1 MREDAMMHIGIKGK
15 LLGMLAVMS
24 VFMIVIGII
33 GLAGFRECNNSLE
46 GVYENNLKNSNL
58 LSRIDGLTRATRIQI
73 LLALQHDPKN
83 EFSALH
89 DHPTTSHTELIQKNI
104 DEINRTWNEFYAK
117 QASGEARKLADT
129 FNTER
134 TNYVK
139 NGLEPA
145 MKAVLADNYHEAYR
159 ITFEVI
165 NPAIK
170 KANLAMD
177 VLMKQEMDLARTAH
191 EAAEARTALFRNI
204 IIVAIL
210 VALVAGLTAG
220 LLIARSIGR
229 STDMLR
235 DTASHLADGDL
246 TARATV
252 TSRDELGEISR
263 CFNQI
268 ADTLQNVVA
277 RARSSADAV
286 TGAAGELRLNAEQIA
301 SGSEHVAN
309 QAATVATA
317 GEQMAATSS
326 DIADNCSMAV
336 ESSNRACTTA
346 TQGAAIVQQTVEGM
360 ARIAGKVQETAR
372 TVENLGTRSDQ
383 IGEIIGTIED
393 IADQTNL
400 LALNAAIEAARAG
413 EQGRGFAVVADE
425 VRALAE
431 RTTRATREIGD
442 MIKAIQGETRNA
454 VTVME
459 DGVREV
465 ERGTLDASRSG
476 RALEDILTQV
486 SEVTGQINQIATAA
500 EEQTATTNEISGNM
514 QRITQVVQDTAGSSQ
529 MTAQAAARLEVLAQE
544 LQRSV
549 EHFRLTA

>member
-1 MREDAMMHIGIKGK
+1 MMHFGIKGK
-15 LLGMLAVMS
+15 LLGMMAIMS
-24 VFMIVIGII
+24 LFMIIIGMI
-33 GLAGFRECNNSLE
+33 GLAGFRECNSSLE

-58 LSRIDGLTRATRIQI
+58 LSRIDGLMRGTRIQM
-73 LLALQHDPKN
+73 LLALQHDPNN

-89 DHPTTSHTELIQKNI
+89 DHPTSSHTDLIQKNI
-104 DEINRTWNEFYAK
+104 DEINQAWNEFYAK
-117 QASGEARKLADT
+117 QTTGEARTLADA
-129 FNTER
+129 FHAER
-134 TNYVK
+134 TAYVK

-145 MKAVLADNYHEAYR
+145 MKAALANDFHEGYR

-170 KANLAMD
+170 KANQAMEAM
-177 VLMKQEMDLARTAH
+177 MKREMDLARTAH
-191 EAAEARTALFRNI
+191 ETAEARTALFRNI
-204 IIVAIL
+204 IIAATL

-229 STDMLR
+229 STAMLR
-235 DTASHLADGDL
+235 DTAAHLADGNL

-252 TSRDELGEISR
+252 TSRDELGEIST

-268 ADTLQNVVA
+268 ADTLQDVVA

-286 TGAAGELRLNAEQIA
+286 TGAAGELKSNAEQIA
-301 SGSEHVAN
+301 TGSEHVAN
-309 QAATVATA
+309 QATTVATA
-317 GEQMAATSS
+317 GEQMAATSN
-326 DIADNCSMAV
+326 DIAGNCSMAV
-336 ESSNRACTTA
+336 ESSNRACATA

-372 TVENLGTRSDQ
+372 TVESLGTRSDQ

-454 VTVME
+454 VTAME
-459 DGVREV
+459 EGVREV
-465 ERGTLDASRSG
+465 EHGTADAARSG
-476 RALEDILTQV
+476 QALVEILAQV
-486 SEVTGQINQIATAA
+486 NEVTGQINQIATAA
-500 EEQTATTNEISGNM
+500 EEQTATTEEISGNI
-514 QRITQVVQDTAGSSQ
+514 QRITEVVQDTAGSSQ

-544 LQRSV
+544 LQHSV
-549 EHFRLTA
+549 AHFRLNG